1 MAGETGLNKKR
12 PLCHAMDG
20 NKSHKHGGRGM
31 IVASSLDRGKT
42 DILVKLASD
51 LTAFVRKSVQEGAS
65 LDDMERGAFAFALDI
80 GRSAVELFLKGQG
93 DGDLGPEVST
103 EKGMVLQR
111 SETVVD
117 RPLRTIFGEHTV
129 AGYVYSKGAKTKIEL
144 RPIDARINLPEGK
157 ASYLLQEF
165 TQLFC
170 VEKAFGVGAR
180 QFETVFEQ
188 KLSVDV
194 LEDINRGMGK
204 QADRFLDQLPTPPA
218 SKEGA
223 ILVTTADGK
232 GVPLVKE
239 DAQKVPAFDKKERP
253 GNRRMATLGCVY
265 TVDPF
270 VRTPEQI
277 VAALFRDNS
286 VPQPTERPKAC
297 FKHYRAFFAEAG
309 PEGRDAVP
317 SAYRTWA
324 WIGAEAKTRH
334 QFMQRIVRLMDG
346 QPSLWDASDACLDE
360 WVAELRER
368 GQAQPLV
375 DILDII
381 HVSSYVWKVAKT
393 FCLHKEHQEAY
404 VQERLLRILRG
415 DVTGVITGMRRM
427 ASLRNLKGEAL
438 KTVRTTC
445 NYFENNAHR
454 MRYDEYLNAGYPIA
468 TGVIEGACR
477 HVIKDRMEQGG
488 MRWTLEGAQAM
499 LNVRSVLASSE
510 SKRFSQWRQTEE
522 AERVHPHRALVETL
536 YVLAA

>member
-1 MAGETGLNKKR
+1 MML
-12 PLCHAMDG
+12 
-20 NKSHKHGGRGM
+20 
-31 IVASSLDRGKT
+31 ASSMNLGKT
-42 DILVKLASD
+42 DVLINLTGD
-51 LTAFVRKSVQEGAS
+51 LIAFVQQAVKEGAS
-65 LDDMERGAFAFALDI
+65 LDKMERGAFAFVLDI
-80 GRSAVELFLKGQG
+80 GRSAVDLFLKAQG
-93 DGDLGPEVST
+93 DGDLGPTVST
-103 EKGMVLQR
+103 EKGTVLQR
-111 SETVVD
+111 SEAVVE
-117 RPLRTIFGEHTV
+117 RPVRTIFGEHTLME
-129 AGYVYSKGAKTKIEL
+129 YVYSQGAKKKIEL

-180 QFETVFEQ
+180 QFQTVFDQ

-194 LEDINRGMGK
+194 LEDINRAMGE
-204 QADRFLDQLPTPPA
+204 QAARFLDQLPTPPT
-218 SKEGA
+218 SEEGA
-223 ILVTTADGK
+223 ILVITADGK

-277 VAALFRDNS
+277 VAALFRDDT
-286 VPQPTERPKAC
+286 VPQPAERPEAC

-309 PEGRDAVP
+309 PNGGDALP
-317 SAYRTWA
+317 SAYQTWA
-324 WIGAEAKTRH
+324 WIGQEAQTRH
-334 QFMQRIVRLMDG
+334 QFMQPIVRLMDG
-346 QPSLWDASDACLDE
+346 QTSLWDASDACLDE
-360 WVAELRER
+360 WVAELRKG
-368 GQAQPLV
+368 GQTQPLV

-381 HVSSYVWKVAKT
+381 HVSGYVWKVAKV
-393 FCLHKEHQEAY
+393 FYSHQEQQEAFAR
-404 VQERLLRILRG
+404 ERLLRILHG
-415 DVTGVITGMRRM
+415 DVAGVITGMRRM

-438 KTVRTTC
+438 KTVRKAC
-445 NYFENNAHR
+445 NYLENNAHR
-454 MRYDEYLNAGYPIA
+454 MRYNEYLKAGYPIA

-488 MRWTLEGAQAM
+488 MRWRLAGAKAM

-510 SKRFSQWRQTEE
+510 TKNFNDWRQTEE
-522 AERVHPHRALVETL
+522 AKRVHPHRALVENH